1 MNVLFSVLVGV
12 VIGALSSLG
21 IGGGSLLMLWLT
33 LAIGMDARP
42 ARLIN
47 LMFFLPCA
55 LIACLFRLRQGRLNR
70 AVAVPTVAAGC
81 AGSVIGCLLGGLVDV
96 DLLQRIFGGVLILF
110 GIREIFYRP
119 RKAR

>member
-1 MNVLFSVLVGV
+1 MNIVVEILAGT

-33 LAIGMDARP
+33 LAAGMDSRP

-47 LMFFLPCA
+47 LMSFLPCA
-55 LIACLFRLRQGRLNR
+55 LIACLFRWRQGRLNWS
-70 AVAVPTVAAGC
+70 VALPAIAAGC
-81 AGSVIGCLLGGLVDV
+81 VGSVIGCLLGGWVDTS
-96 DLLQRIFGGVLILF
+96 LLQRIFGGVLILF

-119 RKAR
+119 RNAR